1 MQQIKLKVL
10 KVYEWKPMRDN
21 LGKITH
27 ISIYD
32 KAFNSNLGNYNL
44 KYFSK
49 EAKEYI
55 FSKYPL
61 ELSTLEKELL

>member
-10 KVYEWKPMRDN
+10 KMYNWKPKRDS

-27 ISIYD
+27 IEIRD
-32 KAFNSNLGNYNL
+32 KTFLLGNYNL

-61 ELSTLEKELL
+61 ELSPLEKELL